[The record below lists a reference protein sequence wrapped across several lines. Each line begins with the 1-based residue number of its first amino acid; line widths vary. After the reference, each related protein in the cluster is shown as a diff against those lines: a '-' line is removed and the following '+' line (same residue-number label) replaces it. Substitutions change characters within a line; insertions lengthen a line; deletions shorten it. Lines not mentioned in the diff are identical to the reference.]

1 MKKVLVLGCVMVGM
15 LLVSFS
21 SLAASSDA
29 WIPGLGSFVLPG
41 LGQLLNDEMD
51 KAVLHFAVGVGI
63 YGLGFGLGWYISPYI
78 LYLTPALGLGWAIY
92 SGYDA
97 YTVAKD
103 HNFTLGFVE
112 NGVGFSYTF

>member
-15 LLVSFS
+15 LLVSFG

-29 WIPGLGSFVLPG
+29 WIPGLASFVVPG
-41 LGQLLNDEMD
+41 LGQLLNDQMD

-97 YTVAKD
+97 YTVAKKN
-103 HNFTLGFVE
+103 HFTLGFVE
-112 NGVGFSYTF
+112 NGVGLSYTF